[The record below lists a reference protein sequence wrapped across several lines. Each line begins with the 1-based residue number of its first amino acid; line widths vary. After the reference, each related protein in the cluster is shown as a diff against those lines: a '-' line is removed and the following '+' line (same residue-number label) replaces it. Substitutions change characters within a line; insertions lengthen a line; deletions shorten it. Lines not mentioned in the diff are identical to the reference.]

1 VHRYLNWFRFSEF
14 GLVLE
19 LNFTVKAGTLVLL
32 KDLSVLNLFLEDVK
46 LDTASLTRYRVGQ
59 KR

>member
-1 VHRYLNWFRFSEF
+1 MHRYLNWFRFSEF